1 MHVGTISRRVDVFI
15 VGAGPAGLACAIAA
29 ASQGLQV
36 EVVDG
41 AKPPI
46 DKACGEGLMP
56 DTLAALVQ
64 LGIDLNHASIQ
75 EELQSTSFPLRGI
88 RFIGSPSDTRRATT
102 TEAVFPEGQ
111 GRGVRRTVLHQLL
124 LQRALALGV
133 RLHWETTVKH
143 IESEQVHTSRNT
155 VRARWIVGA
164 DGHQSRI
171 RFLAKLD
178 KASAGPQRI
187 GLRQHFAITPWTNFV
202 EVHWADHTQAY
213 VTPVSPNE
221 VCVAFIASKKFTGIQ
236 SALALFPSLQS
247 RLASAPV
254 TDKPRGAITVSRRFH
269 HVTSG
274 NIALIGDA
282 SGSVDAITGEG
293 LALCFRQAL
302 ELAQAFKAEDLSLY
316 EQAHARLHRLP
327 RFMSR
332 SLLMMD
338 RSPRVLKKT
347 LNTFQRKPDLFSQLL
362 KVHVGHSQIRLL
374 GSSGMLAS
382 LLCFITS

>member
-1 MHVGTISRRVDVFI
+1 MYVGTISRRVDVFI

-36 EVVDG
+36 EVIDA

-75 EELQSTSFPLRGI
+75 ADLKSSSFPLRGI
-88 RFIGSPSDTRRATT
+88 RFIGSRSDIRRETT
-102 TEAVFPEGQ
+102 TEAIFPEGQ
-111 GRGVRRTVLHQLL
+111 GLGVRRTVLHQLL
-124 LQRALALGV
+124 RQHALAVGV
-133 RLHWETTVKH
+133 RLHWETTVQH
-143 IESEQVHTSRNT
+143 IEGEQVHTSRNR
-155 VRARWIVGA
+155 VSARWIVGA

-171 RFLAKLD
+171 RSLAKLH
-178 KASAGPQRI
+178 KASSGSQRI
-187 GLRQHFAITPWTNFV
+187 GLRQHFAITPWTDFV
-202 EVHWADHTQAY
+202 EVHWADHAQAY

-221 VCVAFIASKKFTGIQ
+221 VCVAFIASKKFTNIQ
-236 SALALFPSLQS
+236 GALALFPSLQR
-247 RLASAPV
+247 RLVSSPA
-254 TDKPRGAITVSRRFH
+254 TDDPRGAITVSRRFH
-269 HVTSG
+269 RVTSG

-302 ELAQAFKAEDLSLY
+302 ELARAFKANDLALY

-327 RFMSR
+327 HFMSR

-347 LNTFQRKPDLFSQLL
+347 LNTFQRKPDLFTQLL
-362 KVHVGHSQIRLL
+362 QVHIGHSQFRLL
-374 GSSGMLAS
+374 GSSGIFAS